1 MANWTKTF
9 TQAENINSGQ
19 EFTLNDVPTTQMVNA
34 PINNTQYLY
43 DELVTK
49 GNYKIDWDNSK
60 NNGRIAYVSPDDNYK
75 KIHYSTSGILLDA
88 DGGIIQAV
96 EIQVSNEITSPYA
109 TFTSLNFTNAT
120 GDNVNVTDT
129 ITTDKLKS
137 WGGYNTY
144 PLFVHRVHITNA
156 ESPNPTDDRYI
167 SIYLDMTMS
176 YDDEEYSNMSDL
188 ASSTWFDAY
197 QQIAHFYGTA
207 RVGNQTK
214 IVAYGSI
221 ISSTKIILFMTDGS
235 SLEIDEMSFDYDAE
249 FVVEDHV
256 FDY

>member
-1 MANWTKTF
+1 M
-9 TQAENINSGQ
+9 
-19 EFTLNDVPTTQMVNA
+19 
-34 PINNTQYLY
+34 
-43 DELVTK
+43 
-49 GNYKIDWDNSK
+49 
-60 NNGRIAYVSPDDNYK
+60 
-75 KIHYSTSGILLDA
+75 LDA
-88 DGGIIQAV
+88 DGGAIFAY
-96 EIQVSNEITSPYA
+96 SFYASDEITSPYA

-120 GDNVNVTDT
+120 GDNLNITDT

-156 ESPNPTDDRYI
+156 ESPNPTDNRYI

-176 YDDEEYSNMSDL
+176 YDDEEYSSMSDL

-214 IVAYGSI
+214 IVAHGSI
-221 ISSTKIILFMTDGS
+221 ISSTKIILYMTDGS